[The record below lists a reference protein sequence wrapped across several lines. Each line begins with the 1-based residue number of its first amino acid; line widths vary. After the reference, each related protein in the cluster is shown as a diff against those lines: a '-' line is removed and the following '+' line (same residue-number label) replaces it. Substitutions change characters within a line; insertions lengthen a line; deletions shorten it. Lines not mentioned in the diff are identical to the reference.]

1 MRNTDKKYRELSAE
15 IEKVKFHN
23 RSLLTLLGL
32 LNEKKMVN
40 TTIYEAVVLF
50 DLSKSNLRGLKTLI
64 LDYNGNNFALEQ
76 KALLINPVLTKDN
89 LVFIIK
95 SFVNADMFIKQG
107 NEILNN
113 YDTNK

>member
-1 MRNTDKKYRELSAE
+1 MQNSNKKYQELSDE

-32 LNEKKMVN
+32 LHEKEMEK

-50 DLSKSNLRGLKTLI
+50 DLSKSDLRELKTLI
-64 LDYNGNNFALEQ
+64 LDYQGNNFALEQ
-76 KALLINPVLTKDN
+76 KALLINPLLKKDN
-89 LVFIIK
+89 LLFIIK
-95 SFVNADMFIKQG
+95 SFINTEMFIKKG

-113 YDTNK
+113 YDLKE